1 MNISKF
7 CKINN
12 NYITKDN
19 YLTTCIIDNINT
31 SSVNNINTLSV
42 NNINTLSVNNTPS
55 ENNINTLSVN
65 NTPSVNNINTLSVNN
80 TPSEN
85 NINTLSVNN
94 TPSVNTNYNGT
105 CKYIDNLKNIQSTNI
120 KCNLILNKENYK
132 NDKNDFNNI
141 SNLVNINIPTYIDKN
156 NLVTLKPTHELITKL
171 SIDNNKSTNEIIDN
185 LDYYISSIDLGYNSI
200 IYNDDI
206 SGYEKKKYIDDF
218 NKLFIIEKI
227 IDPNENN
234 ENIIENN
241 YINIKLIIIII
252 LFIIIFIILIYYIY
266 KI

>member
-19 YLTTCIIDNINT
+19 NLTTCIIDNINKP
-31 SSVNNINTLSV
+31 SVNND
-42 NNINTLSVNNTPS
+42 
-55 ENNINTLSVN
+55 NTLSVN

-80 TPSEN
+80 IPSVN
-85 NINTLSVNN
+85 NINTLSA
-94 TPSVNTNYNGT
+94 NTNYNGT

-234 ENIIENN
+234 ENNENN
-241 YINIKLIIIII
+241 YISIKFIIIII
-252 LFIIIFIILIYYIY
+252 LFIIIFIILIYNIIKYY
-266 KI
+266 NKYN